1 MQAWYLNDN
10 PYPFVPQHVLENADS
25 VRASLPNKFCD
36 PKVAADLF
44 EEALDEYLLCDDL
57 GINVVS
63 NEHHSGINCLFGASP
78 LILGVLA
85 RQTRNVR
92 ILSLGTLVTVRKDPV
107 RVAEEYAM
115 ADVMCRG
122 RLEIGFVK
130 SGGTEMASGNAN
142 PIGIVDR
149 FWEAIDLI
157 VKALSHREGPF
168 SWEGKYFTHRH
179 VNIWPGPWQ
188 QPHPPLWAATGDPTT
203 SAELGRR
210 GIVNVMVFR
219 SAEETTR
226 AWASYRKAR
235 ADAGL
240 PAPGPDR
247 FGYTAFVYT
256 GDTDDEGV
264 RIGSKL
270 LWFLNTGLK
279 SAPQYSKLL
288 PGAVPPEYAPAL
300 YRTKPRPGAVAAPR
314 PAAGLIGITPDQ
326 AMAKGLMFAG
336 NPDSVYRQI
345 KAFREKVGPFEHLVL
360 ASRSGFMTHQEA
372 TKSLKLFSK
381 EVLPRLAEL

>member
-1 MQAWYLNDN
+1 MQAWYLNEN
-10 PYPFVPQHVLENADS
+10 PYPFVPSHVLERVDS
-25 VRASLPNKFCD
+25 VRGSLPNEYCD

-44 EEALDEYLLCDDL
+44 DEALDEYLLCDDL

-63 NEHHSGINCLFGASP
+63 NEHHAGINCLFGASP

-85 RQTRNVR
+85 RQTKKVR
-92 ILSLGTLVTVRKDPV
+92 ILSLGTLITVRKDPV
-107 RVAEEYAM
+107 RVAEEYAT

-130 SGGTEMASGNAN
+130 SGGSEMASGNAN

-149 FWEAIDLI
+149 FWEAIDLVI
-157 VKALSHREGPF
+157 KTLSHRGGPF

-210 GIVNVMVFR
+210 GLVNVMVFR
-219 SAEETTR
+219 SIEETLR
-226 AWASYRKAR
+226 AWAAYRQAR
-235 ADAGL
+235 VETGL

-247 FGYTAFVYT
+247 FGHTAFVYT
-256 GDTDDEGV
+256 GDTDEEGLRV
-264 RIGSKL
+264 GSKL

-279 SAPQYSKLL
+279 SAPQYGKFL
-288 PGAVPPEYAPAL
+288 PGAMKPEHAPGL
-300 YRTKPRPGAVAAPR
+300 YRTTPRPGAAPVAR
-314 PAAGLIGITPDQ
+314 PAAALIGLTAEQ
-326 AMAKGLMFAG
+326 AIAKGLMFAG
-336 NPDSVYRQI
+336 NPDTVYRQI
-345 KAFREKVGPFEHLVL
+345 LEHRERVGPYEHLVL

-372 TKSLKLFSK
+372 TAGLARFSK
-381 EVLPRLAEL
+381 DVLPRLKEL